1 MKVFKKVIFI
11 VIFMLATLANYANK
25 NNFYNAKNNNNITFV
40 FKGTKKGHQLKVK
53 DQNGEVLY
61 SEEIKRKGNIT
72 KSFNFNNLKDGSYT
86 LELEKDF
93 EIIVKSI
100 KIERNKVVIEKAEN
114 IIFKPVIR
122 HESDKLMISK
132 ITFDKNLNLDTKKL
146 IYSINKKTKAVILA
160 NPNQPTG
167 TIIDKKKLKKII
179 YLSKKFNF
187 LLLIDEA
194 YIDFCKKNSVISEIN
209 RYNNIFVTRTFSKA
223 FGLAG
228 LRLGFIAS
236 SKNNIKELIKV
247 KPLSDINSLSIKI
260 SLLLL
265 NNIKEVEKNIKNINL
280 SKEKIANFCKK
291 NNITFI
297 NSKTNFVHLQF
308 EDSNKV
314 KELFSLFK
322 KNKILAR
329 SNFEGLPASIE
340 NSLRFSLGELST
352 SRKIIKILKKHYKL

>member
-1 MKVFKKVIFI
+1 MIEAKKNIMKASRINDRGSDREGFI
-11 VIFMLATLANYANK
+11 RMDK
-25 NNFYNAKNNNNITFV
+25 N
-40 FKGTKKGHQLKVK
+40 
-53 DQNGEVLY
+53 
-61 SEEIKRKGNIT
+61 
-72 KSFNFNNLKDGSYT
+72 
-86 LELEKDF
+86 
-93 EIIVKSI
+93 
-100 KIERNKVVIEKAEN
+100 ERNFSFSKNFIKDVKLKINSEDLSSYPNQQKLYDKVAKIFHIKKENLLITPGSDAAIKYIFETYLKKRDEVIYLHPTYAM
-114 IIFKPVIR
+114 I
-122 HESDKLMISK
+122 DYYAKLFQCKIKK

-209 RYNNIFVTRTFSKA
+209 RYNNIFVTRSFSKA